1 MSSESSPRHGAD
13 RLVVLP
19 VDGVPEIRAG
29 DDLVRLLLAAL
40 RTPLQPGDVVVVS
53 SKVVAKADGLTVR
66 TPRETVIGEHID
78 RVVAE
83 RGSMRVV
90 RLASGLTLAAAGV
103 DESNSEPGTV
113 VPLPSDP
120 DESARVLRD
129 RLHDATGHPLAV
141 VVTDTAGRPWR
152 AGQTDLA
159 VGAAGLVPLLDLAG
173 TDDANG
179 SPLRVTAPAIADEVA
194 AAADLVRGKAL
205 GRPFAVVRGLGHLTT
220 TEAGPGAQ
228 ALVRSEDDDLFG
240 FGSRDAVRAAV
251 RRDDPA
257 SSRGF
262 PAPGAVRSWLPALL
276 EDAAAGLD
284 PRRVRLQLVPGPES
298 DSGATARAVVA
309 VRVAVRGEQVRG
321 GPVDLQAALDAGA
334 LVERVRILAA
344 ARRAQV
350 TAEPALDVAPGQAGW
365 RAVQVLHI
373 GPASARDG

>member
-1 MSSESSPRHGAD
+1 
-13 RLVVLP
+13 VLP
-19 VDGVPEIRAG
+19 VDGVPEVRAG

-40 RTPLQPGDVVVVS
+40 PEPLQDGDIVVMS
-53 SKVVAKADGLTVR
+53 SKVVAKADGLAVR
-66 TPRETVIGEHID
+66 IPRETVIEEHTD
-78 RVVAE
+78 RVVAV
-83 RGSMRVV
+83 RGSMQVV

-103 DESNSEPGTV
+103 DESNTDPGTV
-113 VPLPSDP
+113 VPLPSNP
-120 DESARVLRD
+120 DESARVLRA
-129 RLHDATGHPLAV
+129 RLHDVTGHQLAV

-220 TEAGPGAQ
+220 TDAGPGAQ

-240 FGSRDAVRAAV
+240 LGSRDAVRAAV
-251 RRDDPA
+251 RCDDPY

-262 PAPGAVRSWLPALL
+262 PAPGAMRSWLPGLL
-276 EDAAAGLD
+276 EDAAARLD
-284 PRRVRLQLVPGPES
+284 PQRVRLELVPGHQS
-298 DSGATARAVVA
+298 DAGATARVVVA
-309 VRVAVRGEQVRG
+309 VRGHTPHEQARG

-334 LVERVRILAA
+334 LAERVRILAA

-350 TAEPALDVAPGQAGW
+350 TVEPALDTAIVHSGW
-365 RAVQVLHI
+365 RAVQVLRI
-373 GPASARDG
+373 AAASAGDG

>member
-1 MSSESSPRHGAD
+1 MSSESSLRHGAD
-13 RLVVLP
+13 QLVVLP
-19 VDGVPEIRAG
+19 VDGVPEVRAG

-66 TPRETVIGEHID
+66 TPRETVISEHID
-78 RVVAE
+78 RVVAV

-90 RLASGLTLAAAGV
+90 RLASGITLAAAGV

-129 RLHDATGHPLAV
+129 RLRDATGHPLAV

-152 AGQTDLA
+152 TGQTDLA

-205 GRPFAVVRGLGHLTT
+205 ARPFAVVRGLGHLTT
-220 TEAGPGAQ
+220 TGAGPGAQ

-262 PAPGAVRSWLPALL
+262 PTPGAVRSWLPALL

-284 PRRVRLQLVPGPES
+284 PQRVRLQLAPGAES
-298 DSGATARAVVA
+298 DAGATARVVVA
-309 VRVAVRGEQVRG
+309 VRVAVRGEQVRV

-334 LVERVRILAA
+334 LAERVRILAA

-350 TAEPALDVAPGQAGW
+350 TVEPALDVAPEHAGW